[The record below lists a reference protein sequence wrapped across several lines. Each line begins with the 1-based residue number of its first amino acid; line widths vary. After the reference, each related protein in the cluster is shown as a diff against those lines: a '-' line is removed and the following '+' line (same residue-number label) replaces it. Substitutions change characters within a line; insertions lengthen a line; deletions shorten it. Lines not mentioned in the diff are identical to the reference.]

1 MTLLAITGTPGTG
14 KTSVSKELRSRGYS
28 VIDMNEH
35 IRSNGLLGELDASR
49 DTHEVDL
56 DSLNDSLQDYRD
68 SPELY
73 LMDSH
78 LSHFMDCSGIIV
90 LRCEPEVLAKRLES
104 RGYGCEKVLENVQ
117 SEVLD
122 VILCEATD
130 TDIPVFEVDCSHN
143 DVSVT
148 ADSIEEIL
156 KGKSDD
162 YLPGKTDWSQEMDR
176 WF

>member
-1 MTLLAITGTPGTG
+1 MTLFAITGTPGTG
-14 KTSVSKELRSRGYS
+14 KTSVSAELRSRGYD

-35 IRSNGLLGELDASR
+35 IRSNGLLGELDAQR

-56 DSLNDSLQDYRD
+56 EALNDSLQQYRD
-68 SPELY
+68 DDGLH

-78 LSHFMDCSGIIV
+78 LSHFMDSSGIIV
-90 LRCEPEVLAKRLES
+90 LRCSPEVLYKRLEA
-104 RGYGCEKVLENVQ
+104 RGYGRDKILENVQ

-130 TDIPVFEVDCSHN
+130 SDIPVYELDCSDC
-143 DVSVT
+143 DVSHS
-148 ADSIEEIL
+148 ADCIEEIL
-156 KGKSDD
+156 KGSIDN
-162 YLPGKTDWSQEMDR
+162 YLPGKTDWSSEMDR

>member
-1 MTLLAITGTPGTG
+1 MTLFAITGTPGTG
-14 KTSVSKELRSRGYS
+14 KSSVSRELRARGYD

-35 IRSNGLLGELDASR
+35 IREHGLLGDLDTAR

-56 DSLNDSLQDYRD
+56 DLLNDSLEEYRD
-68 SPELY
+68 SDKLF

-90 LRCEPEVLAKRLES
+90 LRCHPDVLAKRLES
-104 RGYGCEKVLENVQ
+104 RGYSQEKVIENVQ

-122 VILCEATD
+122 VILCEATES
-130 TDIPVFEVDCSHN
+130 DIPVFEVDCSHG
-143 DVSVT
+143 DASDS
-148 ADSIEEIL
+148 ADSVEEIL
-156 KGKSDD
+156 KGESDD
-162 YLPGKTDWSQEMDR
+162 YLPGKTDWSSEMDK